1 MSYNYAIDAVQR
13 STGSSQVNMFASSSA
28 TNVQNGVAQGPRV
41 ITVASG
47 ANYNFSAQDLAAL
60 FPTSGVY
67 SLNLDSA
74 GTADLSAVGRATIQ
88 SDGTYVLT
96 GFQALTSISGAALA
110 TYSQMLMAGS
120 PSTTITIQQNTGA
133 NVVFSATSTKLSN

>member
-1 MSYNYAIDAVQR
+1 MSYNYAYDAVQR
-13 STGSSQVNMFASSSA
+13 SKDQNMFASSSA
-28 TNVQNGVAQGPRV
+28 TNVQNGVAQGPRA

-47 ANYNFSAQDLAAL
+47 ANYNLSAADLAAL

-74 GTADLSAVGRATIQ
+74 GTSDLSAVGRATIQ
-88 SDGTYVLT
+88 SDGTYIVT
-96 GFQALTSISGAALA
+96 GFVSLCAISGAGLA
-110 TYSQMLMAGS
+110 TYAQMVMAGS

-133 NVVFSATSTKLSN
+133 NIVYSATSTKLSN